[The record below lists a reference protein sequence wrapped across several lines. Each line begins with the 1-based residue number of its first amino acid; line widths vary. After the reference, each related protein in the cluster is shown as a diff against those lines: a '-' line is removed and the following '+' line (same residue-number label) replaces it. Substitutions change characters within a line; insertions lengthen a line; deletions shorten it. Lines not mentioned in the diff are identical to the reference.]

1 MGRRAVITLAV
12 VVFAALFVPA
22 AAFGSLTNDYGLNF
36 AGQAKCQTCH
46 EASDPAKFTALHS
59 GFATVGI
66 TPAVPE
72 SWTVIRA
79 AGNPPQVPGTKGA
92 LYNGG
97 GEYAVSL
104 PWITLGNY
112 PKNSATEYLFWQTGT
127 PAGTM
132 PWHLVEGLAAEP
144 GGEWL
149 IASEDLAV
157 GLYDVLYDS
166 CRRCH
171 MLGST
176 KASTSTTVT
185 VPNEAATIKPGP
197 TTQNGWSYDAS
208 STAADFVKDPAVS
221 QPGMSIQCEACH
233 GTGTKVAGGH
243 MGTGT
248 KINTDLETLGN
259 SQVCGQ
265 CHGSWTDVPGTM
277 GVYGYT
283 PNNPLY
289 NFVNVNGVS
298 QGASYTK
305 IPTDDEF
312 MATPTTYWMYPN
324 GSNARGNHF
333 YYDEWSASAHSYRA
347 AYTKDSPEAMTFQKN
362 GGGFYAQAAP
372 AQVRFD
378 AKCYECHTGEGYLKS
393 KDAEIAEDFTPTA
406 DNVGQMGQECS
417 VCHGGHPS
425 AVGAEDVVREPDKA
439 GERSAA
445 GLSEDNTSIC
455 MDCHN
460 WQFEVQGQKPVYAPM
475 KNLEDHA
482 SPSHPQRETLR
493 GYAMVE
499 IGQKGEYMPGAECED
514 CHMPKT
520 NKAENR
526 ISHGMKPMLPGDMA
540 KWQGAAKYAYGQDSC
555 SKCHGGAT
563 RDELQTM
570 IDLWQGEAA
579 DQATATSD
587 AIKAAE
593 KRKEFS
599 WKNKKSAGY
608 ILVGKATWNY
618 KVYENDASGSV
629 HNPDYILDGLWRAEA
644 LARSVGGYFAAL
656 GGGKGVVSG
665 IVMNGDK
672 TPAIDGKIILVK
684 NGKPTKQWAMSDYK
698 GGFAFPVKGK
708 GNYAFEW
715 KRASDKATW
724 LYSSIVVVK

>member
-1 MGRRAVITLAV
+1 MGKRAVFILAV
-12 VVFAALFVPA
+12 VVFAAMIVPA

-36 AGQAKCQTCH
+36 AGQAKCQSCH
-46 EASDPAKFTALHS
+46 EATDPAKFTALHS
-59 GFATVGI
+59 GFATTGI

-72 SWTVIRA
+72 SWTVIRG
-79 AGNPPQVPGTKGA
+79 AGNPPQVAGTKGA
-92 LYNGG
+92 TFDGG

-112 PKNSATEYLFWQTGT
+112 PKNSATEYLFWQKDT

-132 PWHLVEGLAAEP
+132 PWHLVEGLSAEP
-144 GGEWL
+144 DGEWL
-149 IASEDLAV
+149 IASEDLGK

-176 KASTSTTVT
+176 KSSTSTTVT

-197 TTQNGWSYDAS
+197 ATQNGWAYDDTKTS
-208 STAADFVKDPAVS
+208 ADFVSDPTVS

-248 KINTDLETLGN
+248 TSNTDLETLGN

-324 GSNARGNHF
+324 GSNARANHY

-393 KDAEIAEDFTPTA
+393 KNAGIAEDFTPTA
-406 DNVGQMGQECS
+406 DNVGQMGQECA

-425 AVGAEDVVREPDKA
+425 AVGAEDVVRTPDKA
-439 GERSAA
+439 GERSAT
-445 GLSEDNTSIC
+445 GLDEDNTSIC

-460 WQFEVQGQKPVYAPM
+460 WQYEVQGTKPVYAPQ
-475 KNLEDHA
+475 KDLEAHG

-493 GYAMVE
+493 GQSMVE
-499 IGQKGEYMPGAECED
+499 IGESGEYMMGVECED
-514 CHMPKT
+514 CHMPMT
-520 NKAENR
+520 NKAKNR
-526 ISHGMKPMLPGDMA
+526 ISHGMKPMLPGDA
-540 KWQGAAKYAYGQDSC
+540 EKWMTAAKYNGQDSC
-555 SKCHGGAT
+555 TKCHET
-563 RDELQTM
+563 VSRDDMQFW
-570 IDLWQGEAA
+570 IDTTQVMEMHAA
-579 DQATATSD
+579 EDLAA
-587 AIKAAE
+587 AIKSAE

-599 WKNKKSAGY
+599 WTNKKAPGY
-608 ILVGKATWNY
+608 ILVGKATFNY
-618 KVYENDASGSV
+618 KVYENDASGGV
-629 HNPDYILDGLWRAEA
+629 HNPDYVLDGLMRAID
-644 LARSVGGYFAAL
+644 LADSVGGTFKAIS
-656 GGGKGVVSG
+656 GGKGVVSG
-665 IVMNGDK
+665 IIINGDK
-672 TPAIDGKIILVK
+672 TPAIDGKVILLK
-684 NGKPTKQWAMSDYK
+684 NGKATKQWAMSDYK
-698 GGFAFPVKGK
+698 GGFAFPVKGSGK
-708 GNYAFEW
+708 YAVVW
-715 KRASDKATW
+715 QRASEKGTW
-724 LYSSIVVVK
+724 VYSPWVNAK

>member
-248 KINTDLETLGN
+248 TINTDLETLGN

-372 AQVRFD
+372 AR
-378 AKCYECHTGEGYLKS
+378 
-393 KDAEIAEDFTPTA
+393 
-406 DNVGQMGQECS
+406 
-417 VCHGGHPS
+417 
-425 AVGAEDVVREPDKA
+425 
-439 GERSAA
+439 
-445 GLSEDNTSIC
+445 
-455 MDCHN
+455 
-460 WQFEVQGQKPVYAPM
+460 
-475 KNLEDHA
+475 
-482 SPSHPQRETLR
+482 
-493 GYAMVE
+493 
-499 IGQKGEYMPGAECED
+499 
-514 CHMPKT
+514 
-520 NKAENR
+520 
-526 ISHGMKPMLPGDMA
+526 
-540 KWQGAAKYAYGQDSC
+540 
-555 SKCHGGAT
+555 
-563 RDELQTM
+563 
-570 IDLWQGEAA
+570 
-579 DQATATSD
+579 
-587 AIKAAE
+587 
-593 KRKEFS
+593 
-599 WKNKKSAGY
+599 
-608 ILVGKATWNY
+608 
-618 KVYENDASGSV
+618 
-629 HNPDYILDGLWRAEA
+629 
-644 LARSVGGYFAAL
+644 
-656 GGGKGVVSG
+656 
-665 IVMNGDK
+665 
-672 TPAIDGKIILVK
+672 
-684 NGKPTKQWAMSDYK
+684 
-698 GGFAFPVKGK
+698 
-708 GNYAFEW
+708 
-715 KRASDKATW
+715 
-724 LYSSIVVVK
+724 